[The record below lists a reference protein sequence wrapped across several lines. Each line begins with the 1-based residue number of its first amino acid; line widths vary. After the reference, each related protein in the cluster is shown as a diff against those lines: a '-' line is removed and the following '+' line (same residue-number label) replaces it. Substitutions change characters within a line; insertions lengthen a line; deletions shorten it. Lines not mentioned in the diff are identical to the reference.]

1 MHLCHKTLT
10 VTLTLVQGDY
20 MLLLLLCVF
29 MYIEGGLRES
39 RIRV

>member
-10 VTLTLVQGDY
+10 LTLTLVQGDY
-20 MLLLLLCVF
+20 MLMLLCVF